1 MSLLFETIR
10 LENGEL
16 QNMEFHNSRMNK
28 SRQAFFG
35 STDFIDLRQVIQVP
49 DDIGQGI
56 YKVKVIYS
64 QAAEEVIFAP
74 YIPGKIESLRLVADE
89 QIVYSSKFTDRSQLD
104 KLFQER
110 GLYDDILIV
119 KAGNI
124 TDTSFSNIV
133 FYDGS
138 RWITPATPL
147 LEGTMRNYLLTNKL
161 ISEKTIRVHDLH
173 HFQKARLINAMLPLA
188 TGTDIRIE
196 KISF

>member
-28 SRQAFFG
+28 SRQAFFV
-35 STDFIDLRQVIQVP
+35 STDFIDLRQVIQIP

-64 QAAEEVIFAP
+64 QAVEEVIFAP
-74 YIPGKIESLRLVADE
+74 YIPRKIESLRLVADE
-89 QIVYSSKFTDRSQLD
+89 QIAYSSKFTDRAHLD

-110 GLYDDILIV
+110 GIYHDILIV

-124 TDTSFSNIV
+124 TDTCFSNIV

-147 LEGTMRNYLLTNKL
+147 LEGTMRNYLLTNNL
-161 ISEKTIRVHDLH
+161 IIENTIRVHDLQ

>member
-35 STDFIDLRQVIQVP
+35 STDFIDLRNLIQIP

-64 QAAEEVIFAP
+64 QAVEEVIFAP
-74 YIPGKIESLRLVADE
+74 YIPGKIESLRLFADE

-104 KLFQER
+104 KLFQQR
-110 GLYDDILIV
+110 GLYNDILIV

-161 ISEKTIRVHDLH
+161 ISEKTIRVHDLQ
-173 HFQKARLINAMLPLA
+173 HFHKARLINAMLPLA